1 MVGSHKATE
10 TSHRSPGVS
19 ARVPGRRGIDTVLV
33 GTLVCGGLLG
43 LAAGSASA
51 EPTGAEPATQNAWG
65 RVLYRVAQAKRAPAA
80 SAWALRALETGIAR
94 TSTEMAGKRAPAAR
108 TSVGVIDAS
117 NQALATVPV
126 GERFPAGPGE
136 RPQEAAAGGLA
147 WSLPVTDSVP
157 PISDDVNLDAAASG
171 EREVLTVLQSEFLR
185 KRGQLAAPV
194 AYARQRTVTSTA
206 EGPALLFETT
216 PGTKVLAAASGRVA
230 FADGPT
236 HRVILEHGE
245 GYYTVYSGI
254 SECSV
259 RAGDL
264 VGARSPLGL
273 AGSGGLTFQV
283 RSSGSALD
291 PLIWLGL
298 H

>member
-1 MVGSHKATE
+1 MVGVPKVSDAPRSSVRE
-10 TSHRSPGVS
+10 TGHC
-19 ARVPGRRGIDTVLV
+19 GRHVVI
-33 GTLVCGGLLG
+33 
-43 LAAGSASA
+43 LAALALCATVGVVSVGASA
-51 EPTGAEPATQNAWG
+51 EQPRATSAVQNGWG
-65 RVLYRVAQAKRAPAA
+65 PVLYRVAKAKGSPASA
-80 SAWALRALETGIAR
+80 AWALRVLETGIAR
-94 TSTEMAGKRAPAAR
+94 S
-108 TSVGVIDAS
+108 DAS
-117 NQALATVPV
+117 AASTAGSDIGGGSPALSSVPV
-126 GERFPAGPGE
+126 GERFPPGPAAL
-136 RPQEAAAGGLA
+136 PQASAANGLA
-147 WSLPVTDSVP
+147 WSLPVTDVVP
-157 PISDDVNLDAAASG
+157 PISDDLERDANSG
-171 EREVLTVLQSEFLR
+171 SEREVLTVLQSEFLR

-194 AYARQRTVTSTA
+194 AYARQRAVTATA

-245 GYYTVYSGI
+245 GYYTVYIGI
-254 SECSV
+254 GECTV

-273 AGSGGLTFQV
+273 TGSGSLTFQV

-291 PLIWLGL
+291 PLLWLGL